1 MIQIEIE
8 IGIAIEIEKEMGR
21 RHADWM
27 SIDMGNWKT
36 GNRLLPFCQPVI
48 PIYIVDSDFDPDF
61 DKPELHAITLGP
73 RVTAFGFSAF
83 LSPSKRNAFE
93 CQILNDKCRMVDFCS
108 I

>member
-1 MIQIEIE
+1 MIQIE

-21 RHADWM
+21 RHADWV

-61 DKPELHAITLGP
+61 DKPELHAVTPARAGCIVDMGP
-73 RVTAFGFSAF
+73 VFGYRES
-83 LSPSKRNAFE
+83 SSSR
-93 CQILNDKCRMVDFCS
+93 Q
-108 I
+108 